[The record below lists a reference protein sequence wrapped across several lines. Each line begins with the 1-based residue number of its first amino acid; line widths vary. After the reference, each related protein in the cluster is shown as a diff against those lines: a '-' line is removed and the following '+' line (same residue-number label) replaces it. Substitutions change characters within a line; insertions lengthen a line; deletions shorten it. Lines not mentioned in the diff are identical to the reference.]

1 MAEAFLIDA
10 SDKTAAYQELGRA
23 YGSVIDGEDNEIARL
38 ATLVCLLKT
47 TFGARFFWCGFYLC
61 DPNKAG
67 ELVIGPYQGTMGC
80 LRIPFGKG
88 VCGKAAREATTQIID
103 DVHAFADHIACDAN
117 SNSEIVVPIFK
128 NGKLFGVLDIDS
140 TEFSAFDNDDRIGL
154 EMLCAQ
160 VFKDV

>member
-1 MAEAFLIDA
+1 MAESFFIDA
-10 SDKTAAYQELGRA
+10 SDKTTAYQELERA
-23 YGSVIDGEDNEIARL
+23 YCSVIDGEDNEIARL

-61 DPNKAG
+61 DPNKKD

-88 VCGKAAREATTQIID
+88 VCGKAAREKTTQIIN

-128 NGKLFGVLDIDS
+128 NGELFGVLDIDS
-140 TEFSAFDNDDRIGL
+140 TEFAAFDNDDKIGL
-154 EMLCAQ
+154 EKICAQ
-160 VFKDV
+160 IFKNL

>member
-1 MAEAFLIDA
+1 MVENFFIDA
-10 SDKTAAYQELGRA
+10 TDKSGAYRELEVA
-23 YGSVIDGEDNEIARL
+23 YKAVIDGEDNEIARL

-61 DPNKAG
+61 DPNKQD

-80 LRIPFGKG
+80 LRIPFNKG
-88 VCGKAAREATTQIID
+88 VCGKSAREEATQIID

-128 NGKLFGVLDIDS
+128 NNTLFGVLDIDS
-140 TEFSAFDNDDRIGL
+140 QEFAAFDEADKIGL
-154 EMLCAQ
+154 EKLCAL
-160 VFKDV
+160 VFQNV